1 MLLFQVIEELA
12 EWIVHA
18 FDRYQD
24 ASPYDRLPVPTQP
37 PKMASDPSPL
47 TSETETDDSGITFV
61 PKRHGGGASPPQR
74 PAFTIVDREKGESS
88 GSDVTLLDD
97 IVRLAPEKVASSTP
111 WQQHHTISETEL
123 LRRRRL
129 LDGYIF
135 EKEV

>member
-24 ASPYDRLPVPTQP
+24 ANPNDRLPVPTQP
-37 PKMASDPSPL
+37 LKMASEPSPL
-47 TSETETDDSGITFV
+47 TSETETDDTGITFI

-74 PAFTIVDREKGESS
+74 PAFAVVDREKGESS
-88 GSDVTLLDD
+88 GSDVTLLDEV
-97 IVRLAPEKVASSTP
+97 VREKVSTP
-111 WQQHHTISETEL
+111 TPRQQQHTISESEL

-129 LDGYIF
+129 LDDYIF
-135 EKEV
+135 ENK